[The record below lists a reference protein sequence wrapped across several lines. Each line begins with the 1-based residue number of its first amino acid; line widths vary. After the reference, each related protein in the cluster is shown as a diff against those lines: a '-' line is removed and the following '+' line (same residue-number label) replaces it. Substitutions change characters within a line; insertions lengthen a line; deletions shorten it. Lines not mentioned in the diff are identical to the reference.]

1 MNATGVHWTA
11 APRAAYYV
19 VKFRK
24 IGQRRWVARSTSGLH
39 LYVKR
44 VAVAQVRAV
53 NAGGTSAWR
62 RDYR

>member
-1 MNATGVHWTA
+1 MTAKGVSWTA
-11 APRAAYYV
+11 APRAASYV

-24 IGQRRWVARSTSGLH
+24 IGQKRWTTRSTRARAI
-39 LYVKR
+39 YVKR

-62 RDYR
+62 RDVR